1 MAPELLS
8 APEVEGYFSG
18 GESAACFNPDRQHEG
33 TERDLWAGFG
43 AHVPP
48 MAPY

>member
-18 GESAACFNPDRQHEG
+18 RESAACFKPAAE
-33 TERDLWAGFG
+33 
-43 AHVPP
+43 
-48 MAPY
+48 

>member
-8 APEVEGYFSG
+8 APEVEGFSG
-18 GESAACFNPDRQHEG
+18 GESAACFNPAQNEG